1 MIEVTLD
8 TRAAERTIA
17 QGLRKLERIGNDVRP
32 ILRGLRAVV
41 VADQRD
47 HRRKQEGSS
56 GKWPKLAPATVAR
69 YKQMRRAG
77 RKPPRNLLG
86 RLPAAFRV
94 RYERKSLVLESL
106 VKWSLAHQ
114 KGRGVP
120 QREFYWISPTLLRNV
135 RNAVLHEL
143 QRAAFR

>member
-1 MIEVTLD
+1 MIDVQLD
-8 TRAAERTIA
+8 TRDAERAIA
-17 QGLRKLERIGNDVRP
+17 QGLRRLDKLGTDVRP
-32 ILRGLRAVV
+32 ILRGLRGVV

-47 HRRKQEGSS
+47 HRRKQEGPD
-56 GKWPKLAPATVAR
+56 GKWPKRAAATVAR

-94 RYERKSLVLESL
+94 RYERRSLVLESL

-114 KGRGVP
+114 LGRGVP
-120 QREFYWISPTLLRNV
+120 QRAFYWVSPTLLRNC

-143 QRAAFR
+143 AKAAHS